1 MKTKRCIAMVLFV
14 SVLISVYSYINLRY
28 EIRINEAVNIW
39 YAVIFQGKSLTPLMM
54 YVLPLSAI
62 MVSIVQ
68 FTPEMTDKR
77 LKLTLHLPAKEINI
91 MISML
96 LYGYATLLIL
106 YTTTFFLIFFLML
119 SLFSLDIVIGSIA
132 QISVWMTAGFIS
144 YGLTSWIV
152 LEPKWKYRILNI
164 CIAIAMI
171 SVLYINTLP
180 FGYSDFKSGLM
191 TTIVVSFFFPVYSCI
206 RFKEGI

>member
-1 MKTKRCIAMVLFV
+1 MKAKRCIAMVLFV

-119 SLFSLDIVIGSIA
+119 SLFSLDIVIGSMA

-152 LEPKWKYRILNI
+152 LEPKWKYRIFNI

>member
-1 MKTKRCIAMVLFV
+1 MKTKCCIAMVLFV

-28 EIRINEAVNIW
+28 EIRINEAGNIW

-119 SLFSLDIVIGSIA
+119 SLFSLDIVIGSMA